1 MPQRPSRTGTPETAS
16 PGRRAFIARCTVA
29 GLAPWA
35 TMSGWSAPA
44 RPDGQRLVVVLLR
57 GGLDGL
63 AAVQAP
69 GDPAFADARGALAVT
84 ASPVLPL
91 DGFFALHPS
100 LAHVHT
106 MFQAGEALVMHATG
120 LPYRERSHFDA
131 QQVLESGGSR
141 PYELSTGWLAR
152 ALSTEQRRAMAM
164 STAVPLLLRGPGL
177 TDTWAPSAL
186 PEPSPDL
193 VSRLAQLYQRDPE
206 LARALS
212 RARGL
217 REEPLMASMGE
228 PRSPAAGRQGIIE
241 LFRKAAE
248 FAAQPAGPQALVLE
262 MGGWD
267 SHAGQ
272 ASLQGGLGGNLR
284 VLDAGLQAL
293 KEGLHSGPLGADT
306 WRRTTVLVVTE
317 FGREVAINGTQGT
330 DHGTGSAAFLLGGAV
345 RGGKVMADWPGL
357 GKAQRHEGRDLR
369 ITLDIRAAMKGL
381 LAQQFGLSRQR
392 LDNEVFPGSAA
403 VAPMDLLRG

>member
-1 MPQRPSRTGTPETAS
+1 MRLRPTPTGTPPTFS
-16 PGRRAFIARCTVA
+16 PGRRAFVARCAVA
-29 GLAPWA
+29 GTAPWA
-35 TMSGWSAPA
+35 AVSGWAAPA

-69 GDPAFADARGALAVT
+69 GDPAFAEARGALAVT
-84 ASPVLPL
+84 ASPVLAL
-91 DGFFALHPS
+91 DGIFALHPS
-100 LAHVHT
+100 LAQFHA
-106 MFQAGEALVMHATG
+106 MYQGGEALVMHATG

-141 PYELSTGWLAR
+141 PYELTTGWLAR
-152 ALSTEQRRAMAM
+152 ALGADQRRTMAM
-164 STAVPLLLRGPGL
+164 STAVPLLLRGSGL

-186 PEPSPDL
+186 PEPSQDL
-193 VSRLAQLYQRDPE
+193 VTRLAQLYTRDPD
-206 LARALS
+206 LARALT

-217 REEPLMASMGE
+217 REDPAMAGMGE
-228 PRSPAAGRQGIIE
+228 PRSPAAGRQGVID

-248 FAAQPAGPQALVLE
+248 FAAQPTGPQALVLE

-267 SHAGQ
+267 THAGQ
-272 ASLQGGLGGNLR
+272 ASLQGGLGGNLQ

-293 KEGLHSGPLGADT
+293 KDGLQGGPLGADT
-306 WRRTTVLVVTE
+306 WRRTAVLVVTE

-345 RGGKVMADWPGL
+345 RGGRVIADWPGL
-357 GKAQRHEGRDLR
+357 AKAQRHEGRDLR

-381 LAQQFGLSRQR
+381 LVQQFGLTRQR
-392 LDNEVFPGSAA
+392 LDNEVFPGSSA